1 MPNLIGDNGR
11 GSHAR
16 SVQLSG
22 VHDPDQPSDG
32 LTVDTPLGPV
42 DLIAVDRARRGW
54 PTPLTIADRAYLLA
68 TLPAYNRP
76 AAELAARGMGVQPD
90 AVLRAM
96 TRRNAKTRIG
106 VAA

>member
-1 MPNLIGDNGR
+1 MGQLIGAPGH
-11 GSHAR
+11 GSPAR

-22 VHDPDQPSDG
+22 VYDPDQPSDG
-32 LTVDTPLGPV
+32 LTLDTPAGPV

-68 TLPAYNRP
+68 SLPAYNRP
-76 AAELAARGMGVQPD
+76 AAELAARGMCVQPD

-96 TRRNAKTRIG
+96 TRRNARARMG
-106 VAA
+106 AAA